1 MNHYRM
7 NLMETEKSGEEF
19 LKEFK
24 SIVKNKLKEP
34 IDLKKIY
41 YEQMENLP

>member
-24 SIVKNKLKEP
+24 SIVKKTKRAN
-34 IDLKKIY
+34 
-41 YEQMENLP
+41 